1 MNWTE
6 KERQDLWS
14 MWFEGSVEC
23 RALCAEV

>member
-14 MWFEGSVEC
+14 MWFEGGGEC